1 MLQMLSS
8 VLTVQG
14 LYVAAELGVADEL
27 AAGPRTVREL
37 ARSAGAHPAALNRL
51 VRLLAGVGV
60 FREEPDGR
68 FALTPLGGCLR
79 VEGPDSVRDWAVYLG
94 SPQLWEVVGA
104 MRETVRSGE
113 PAFPGCTACPC
124 GAT

>member
-1 MLQMLSS
+1 LLRSVTAMGVVGSSEGPTSQMLQMLSS

-51 VRLLAGVGV
+51 LRLLAGVGACSA
-60 FREEPDGR
+60 RNR
-68 FALTPLGGCLR
+68 T
-79 VEGPDSVRDWAVYLG
+79 
-94 SPQLWEVVGA
+94 GA
-104 MRETVRSGE
+104 SR
-113 PAFPGCTACPC
+113 
-124 GAT
+124 